1 MQFSQRRQLVI
12 VLMAMIFIVIAL
24 VLYFWQRPA
33 PVIYSTVPVRKG
45 DIENVVL
52 AAGKLDALERV
63 NVGAQVSGQVKSLK
77 IKVGDRVHNGQLIA
91 EIDDLPQR
99 NDLRNAEA
107 ALNVAYAQQL
117 AKQAALKQAQAEF
130 RRQKRM
136 LSDEASSQQDY
147 DSAEATLA
155 TTRADLLALQAQIV
169 QAQIEVDN
177 KKVALSYTKIL
188 APMDGTVIAIITQ
201 QGQTVNANQ
210 IAPTIAKLARL
221 DVMQIKAQISEADI
235 THVTVG
241 QQAYFTIFSEPG
253 KRYNATLR
261 SIELAPESVMR
272 DDALSAGQSSSG
284 SDNPSVYYNALLDVP
299 NADNT
304 FRIAMTA
311 QVSLLRAEGRDT
323 LLIPRQAIITR
334 PGGPQAVLVLGPD
347 NTPQTRTITTGISN
361 STDIQVLTGLTP
373 GERIVLSPASGQAA
387 PAW

>member
-1 MQFSQRRQLVI
+1 MQFSQRCRR
-12 VLMAMIFIVIAL
+12 AIAL
-24 VLYFWQRPA
+24 IGAVLIAIALFGYFWPRPA
-33 PVIYSTVPVRKG
+33 PLTYITAPVRAG

-77 IKVGDRVHNGQLIA
+77 IKVGDQVHKGQLIA
-91 EIDDLPQR
+91 EIDDLQQR

-147 DSAEATLA
+147 ESAQATLA
-155 TTRADLLALQAQIV
+155 TIRADLLAMQAQIL

-188 APMDGTVIAIITQ
+188 APMDGTVIAVITQ

-210 IAPTIAKLARL
+210 TAPTIAKLARL
-221 DVMQIKAQISEADI
+221 DVMQIKAQISEVDI
-235 THVTVG
+235 THVTIG
-241 QQAYFTIFSEPG
+241 QKAYFTLFSEPE

-261 SIELAPESVMR
+261 SIELAPESVMQ
-272 DDALSAGQSSSG
+272 DDTFSASQASSG
-284 SDNPSVYYNALLDVP
+284 NDNPSVYYNALLDVP
-299 NADNT
+299 NSDNT

-311 QVSLLRAEGRDT
+311 QVSLLRAEAHNT
-323 LLIPRQAIITR
+323 LLVPRQAVMTK
-334 PGGPQAVLVLGPD
+334 PGNRQEVLVLGPD
-347 NTPQTRTITTGISN
+347 NTPQTRVITTGISDN
-361 STDIQVLTGLTP
+361 SNIQVLTGLSA
-373 GERIVLSPASGQAA
+373 GERIVLSPASSQAA
-387 PAW
+387 VR